1 MKNTKLLQWRKLDN
15 AALAFPAVTSK
26 RDSRVFRF
34 YCQLKEEVDQE
45 ILQKALDK
53 TMEKYQLFQMV
64 LRKGLFWFYLEHR
77 EMRAKVKLEE
87 TPPCSRIYIPDKK
100 SLLFE
105 VSYYKNRINFE
116 VFHALTDGTGAMH
129 FLQELVKNY
138 LMFAYP
144 DRNLP
149 ELSYDEK
156 VTEKDLAEDSFSQYY
171 SSDMPKIKEKKE
183 RAFQFKG
190 EMLDQKDMEIAEIY
204 LPVKETLAKARE
216 YQTSITVLIAAM
228 FLCAIH
234 EEVPKSQQK
243 KPIGLM
249 IPVNLRNY
257 FPSQS
262 MANFFGWIE
271 VKYHFQQNTVLT
283 DVVEEIKKQFE
294 RELSKERIGMR
305 MNDLVRLEKHPLLRL
320 VPLEA
325 KSLALQAGAILG
337 GRGITAVYS
346 NVGVIRMPKEYEE
359 YISRFGIFASTNCLQ
374 LCSCSYADELT
385 LDLTTKIPG
394 ESIQR
399 NLLSCLEREKLP
411 CHYEKNNFPGF
422 KKDSQ
427 EKAKKFF
434 DAFTFICIAVAVICG
449 MINYMFQE
457 TRNWAWFVAAG
468 CFCTWLLVLVGFKKR
483 RNILKNLMWQL
494 LLVTAAGILWDFFT
508 GWRGWSLDFLLPL
521 ASLAV
526 LCSIPV
532 IAKVKRM
539 ERPEYLFYLIQSG
552 MFGWI
557 PMILVLTGMVKI
569 TYPSVLCSG
578 ISFLVIAGL
587 FIFLRKELIKEFQ
600 KKLRI

>member
-1 MKNTKLLQWRKLDN
+1 MNKPKLSQWRKLDN

-26 RDSRVFRF
+26 KDSRVFRF
-34 YCQLKEEVDQE
+34 YCQLKEEIDRE

-77 EMRAKVKLEE
+77 ELRAEVKEEE

-105 VSYYKNRINFE
+105 VSYHKNRINFE

-138 LMFAYP
+138 LFLAHP
-144 DRNLP
+144 EKKLP
-149 ELSYDEK
+149 ELSYDQK
-156 VTEKDLAEDSFSQYY
+156 VTPKDLAEDSFSQYY
-171 SSDMPKIKEKKE
+171 NADMPKIKEKKE
-183 RAFQFKG
+183 KAYQFKG

-216 YQTSITVLIAAM
+216 YHTSITVLLAAM
-228 FLCAIH
+228 LICAIH

-249 IPVNLRNY
+249 IPVNLRKY
-257 FPSQS
+257 FPSDS

-271 VKYHFQQNTVLT
+271 VNYHFKQNTVFQ
-283 DVVEEIKKQFE
+283 DVVEEIKSQFE
-294 RELSKERIGMR
+294 KELSKERIGMR
-305 MNDLVRLEKHPLLRL
+305 MNDLVRLEKHPILRI
-320 VPLEA
+320 VPLEV
-325 KSLALQAGAILG
+325 KSLVLQAGTVFG
-337 GRGITAVYS
+337 GRSITAVYS
-346 NVGVIRMPKEYEE
+346 NVGIIQMPEE
-359 YISRFGIFASTNCLQ
+359 YKEFISRFGIFASTNGLQ
-374 LCSCSYADELT
+374 VCSCSYGEELV
-385 LDLTTKIPG
+385 LDITTKIPG

-399 NLLSCLEREKLP
+399 NMVSYLEKEEIP
-411 CHYEKNNFPGF
+411 CTYEKNNFPGY
-422 KKDSQ
+422 KK
-427 EKAKKFF
+427 ETRETAKKFF

-449 MINYMFQE
+449 MANYMFYD
-457 TRNWAWFVAAG
+457 TLSWSWFVTAG
-468 CFCTWLLVLVGFKKR
+468 CFCTWLIVVVAFMKR

-494 LLVTAAGILWDFFT
+494 IIVTAAGILWDFFT
-508 GWRGWSLDFLLPL
+508 GWRGWSVDFLLPL

-526 LCSIPV
+526 LCSMPV

-539 ERPEYLFYLIQSG
+539 ERPEYLFYLIQAG
-552 MFGWI
+552 AYGWI
-557 PMILVLTGMVKI
+557 PMILVLTGTVKV

-587 FIFLRKELIKEFQ
+587 FIFLRRELMKEFQ